1 MIFIQLFQSSKDS
14 LLCFKVPVDKDLHL
28 VTRLQ
33 NKVKELEKEKARL
46 RRELDRK
53 EDGKYAANG
62 EIQEESI
69 FETIKVQELEMENS
83 KLKTDLEKLQQSVVE
98 SQSGADGSPVSKEL
112 MGMYKEEVTPCM

>member
-1 MIFIQLFQSSKDS
+1 M
-14 LLCFKVPVDKDLHL
+14 
-28 VTRLQ
+28 TRLQ

-98 SQSGADGSPVSKEL
+98 SQSGADPHVESQSGADGSPVSKAL
-112 MGMYKEEVTPCM
+112 MGMYKEEVTPC